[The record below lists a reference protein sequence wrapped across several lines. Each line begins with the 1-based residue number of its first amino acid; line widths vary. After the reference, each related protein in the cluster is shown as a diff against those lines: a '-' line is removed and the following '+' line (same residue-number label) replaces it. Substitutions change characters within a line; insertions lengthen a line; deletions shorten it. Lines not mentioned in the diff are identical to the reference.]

1 MDDRPIGVFDS
12 GLGGLTTVRELCR
25 LLPEEDIVY
34 FGDTGR
40 VPYGSRSRETIVKY
54 ARQDVAF
61 LRTFDLKTIVIACG
75 TVSTTAL
82 DVLAAEN
89 PIPVL
94 GVVAPAARA
103 AARATRSGSIG
114 LIGTQ
119 ASIRSG
125 AYERLIRAENPAARV
140 LAQPCPL
147 FVPLVENGRFRPGDV
162 VIETVAAEYLAPLKE
177 AGVDTLVLG
186 CTHYPLLEK
195 VIGAYMGPEVRLIN
209 SGAEGARA
217 AADCLRERDALAGP
231 GRGSCRC
238 LLGGIALDD
247 RPIGVFDSGLGG
259 LTTVRELCRLLP
271 EEDIVYFGDTGR
283 VPYGSRS
290 RETIVK
296 YARQDVA
303 FLRTFDLK
311 TIVIACGT
319 VSTTA
324 LDVLAAENPIP
335 VLGVVAP
342 AARAA
347 ARATRSGSI
356 GLIGTQASIRSGAYE
371 RLIRAENPAARV
383 LAQPCPLF
391 VPLVENGRFRPGD
404 VVIETVAAEYLAPL
418 KEAGV
423 DTLVLGCTH
432 YPLLEKVIGAYMGP
446 EVRLIN
452 SGAEGAR
459 AAADCLRERDALA
472 GPGRG
477 SCRCFVSDRQED
489 FSRLASTFLGWDVA
503 QAVEQ
508 VDISQ
513 Y

>member
-162 VIETVAAEYLAPLKE
+162 VIETVAAEYLAPLRE

-209 SGAEGARA
+209 SGAEGAGGGGLPAGAGRPGRA
-217 AADCLRERDALAGP
+217 RAGELPLLRQRPAGGLLSPGLHLPGLGCGP
-231 GRGSCRC
+231 GGGAGGYQPILRGKPFTS
-238 LLGGIALDD
+238 
-247 RPIGVFDSGLGG
+247 
-259 LTTVRELCRLLP
+259 E
-271 EEDIVYFGDTGR
+271 
-283 VPYGSRS
+283 
-290 RETIVK
+290 
-296 YARQDVA
+296 
-303 FLRTFDLK
+303 
-311 TIVIACGT
+311 
-319 VSTTA
+319 
-324 LDVLAAENPIP
+324 
-335 VLGVVAP
+335 
-342 AARAA
+342 
-347 ARATRSGSI
+347 
-356 GLIGTQASIRSGAYE
+356 
-371 RLIRAENPAARV
+371 
-383 LAQPCPLF
+383 
-391 VPLVENGRFRPGD
+391 
-404 VVIETVAAEYLAPL
+404 APL
-418 KEAGV
+418 GIIMCNLQFERGTRKEQPWR
-423 DTLVLGCTH
+423 TT
-432 YPLLEKVIGAYMGP
+432 
-446 EVRLIN
+446 
-452 SGAEGAR
+452 
-459 AAADCLRERDALA
+459 
-472 GPGRG
+472 
-477 SCRCFVSDRQED
+477 
-489 FSRLASTFLGWDVA
+489 
-503 QAVEQ
+503 
-508 VDISQ
+508 
-513 Y
+513 